1 MIQPGSFRILLLWR
15 HPKHYNNKCYIKEAL
30 SNKCNMSLCEAI
42 FQYVRIIIS
51 LQGNKLS
58 STNLAVGITLLAIQ
72 CFPIK
77 NAFLWLCHWNG
88 LSVLLVHN
96 FIWNIRNT
104 LSATLKKKHW
114 GNKRKKK
121 FLIIFTLQLMSS
133 SVWIF
138 LISKHFNHKG

>member
-30 SNKCNMSLCEAI
+30 GNKCNMSLCEEI

-72 CFPIK
+72 CFLIK
-77 NAFLWLCHWNG
+77 NAFLWICQWNG

-96 FIWNIRNT
+96 FIFAYEIKETLFLPHLKNIYWET
-104 LSATLKKKHW
+104 IKIPDTFYSTAED
-114 GNKRKKK
+114 
-121 FLIIFTLQLMSS
+121 QA
-133 SVWIF
+133 SVVF
-138 LISKHFNHKG
+138 S